1 LSVAGDP
8 YKYFRV
14 EARDLLE
21 QLGCG
26 VVELER
32 GGAGQSGTVS
42 RLLRLAHTLKGA
54 ARVVKQ
60 PEIAEAAHQVED
72 LLEPFRDGLA
82 FPIPRE
88 GLEKMLGLVD
98 AMAGRVRS
106 LAPPPGEAA
115 SSAEEAFRTLRTEVA
130 EMDGLLGG
138 IAEAQARLGAVA
150 RGVGSL
156 DPVLRLAAVV
166 AETSAVAGRSGT
178 GTETPAESLRT
189 RLGDL
194 EREMAAATEGLER
207 ELRQVRIA
215 GERLRLLP
223 VSALSSPLERTVS
236 DVARSLGK
244 RATFRLE
251 GGDIRLDGDV
261 LGTLQTGLLQ
271 VVRNAV
277 AHGIEVEAAR
287 VAAGKSS
294 EGLVVL
300 EVERRDGRVAFRCR
314 DDGGGIDLGAVR
326 RGLQRQGRS
335 SGEAA
340 RIGDDEVLSLLLE
353 GGLSTAPVVTDVSGR
368 GVGLDVVRAA
378 AARLGASVSI
388 RTRPAQGTTV
398 EIVVPVSLSSVEAL
412 WVEAAGIKA
421 AIPLGAVVRAR
432 RLGRGDVDGSTE
444 RDLLQDEGRLLPFAH
459 LAGLLHQGSE
469 SSVPAVRSAVVV
481 AGTRGQVAV
490 GVERLLEIAS
500 VLVRGL
506 PGLAPIDPIVAGVA
520 IDPEGNPQ
528 PVLDPER
535 MVDAALRAERPTL
548 RPRTPNAP
556 ILVVDDSLTTRMLE
570 QSILESAGY
579 EVHVATSGEEALTK
593 ARRQKYGLLLVD
605 VEMPGMSGFELLE
618 ALQSD
623 AALQHLP
630 AILVTSRDSPED
642 RVRGTRAGAKA
653 YVVKSDFDQVD
664 LLRRI
669 GSLMS

>member
-156 DPVLRLAAVV
+156 DQVLRLAAVV

-189 RLGDL
+189 RLRDL
-194 EREMAAATEGLER
+194 EREMPAATEGLER

-340 RIGDDEVLSLLLE
+340 RLGDDEVLSLLLE

-432 RLGRGDVDGSTE
+432 RY
-444 RDLLQDEGRLLPFAH
+444 
-459 LAGLLHQGSE
+459 
-469 SSVPAVRSAVVV
+469 
-481 AGTRGQVAV
+481 
-490 GVERLLEIAS
+490 
-500 VLVRGL
+500 
-506 PGLAPIDPIVAGVA
+506 
-520 IDPEGNPQ
+520 
-528 PVLDPER
+528 
-535 MVDAALRAERPTL
+535 
-548 RPRTPNAP
+548 
-556 ILVVDDSLTTRMLE
+556 LT
-570 QSILESAGY
+570 G
-579 EVHVATSGEEALTK
+579 
-593 ARRQKYGLLLVD
+593 
-605 VEMPGMSGFELLE
+605 
-618 ALQSD
+618 
-623 AALQHLP
+623 
-630 AILVTSRDSPED
+630 
-642 RVRGTRAGAKA
+642 
-653 YVVKSDFDQVD
+653 
-664 LLRRI
+664 
-669 GSLMS
+669 